1 MKSERYKNFILS
13 AIGLFFVIFFAISV
27 LIVPLRSISSG
38 LGNGFNLSFSNQF
51 QYSFSNRFLLILGM
65 LTILGY
71 VMNIV
76 GMDNYRKSFHLISQA
91 TGIDYFRII
100 GNLYLWGAITS
111 IIFIGGLLFLV
122 AEVLLAVAF
131 FSLPDSA

>member
-1 MKSERYKNFILS
+1 M
-13 AIGLFFVIFFAISV
+13 IFLAISV
-27 LIVPLRSISSG
+27 LIVPFRSISSG